1 MELFSSRGLLS
12 VHPKSYKCPTSVMN
26 GKTYEYI
33 NMDNIQLVRDLLGEK
48 SQKQIHEDVGSKVYN
63 IISIWMR
70 IGHEVSQQ
78 EVSRKACVRTQLRK
92 S

>member
-33 NMDNIQLVRDLLGEK
+33 NMDNIQLVRDLLGENPKNK
-48 SQKQIHEDVGSKVYN
+48 S
-63 IISIWMR
+63 MR
-70 IGHEVSQQ
+70 
-78 EVSRKACVRTQLRK
+78 T
-92 S
+92 